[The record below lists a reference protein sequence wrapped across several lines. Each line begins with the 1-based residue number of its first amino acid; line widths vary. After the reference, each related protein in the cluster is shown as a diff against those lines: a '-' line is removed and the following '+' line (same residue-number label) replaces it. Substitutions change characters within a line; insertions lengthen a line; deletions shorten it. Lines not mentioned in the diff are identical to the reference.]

1 MEYREI
7 KIREERYL
15 SLVNHEMEGSM
26 LFEAIVRHF
35 VSEFIAQTLK
45 TYAIFDSILE
55 IEQYVNYKLKEA
67 KIIYNGKEQ
76 EVWQNTGGLM
86 YWEYKDSRIINIDD
100 LIRPKKNTA

>member
-15 SLVNHEMEGSM
+15 SLVNHENECSK
-26 LFEAIVRHF
+26 LFEAIVRYF
-35 VSEFIAQTLK
+35 VSEFISITGK
-45 TYAIFDSILE
+45 SYAIFDSILE
-55 IEQYVNYKLKEA
+55 IEQFVNLKLKES
-67 KIIYNGKEQ
+67 KVIYNGKEQ

-100 LIRPKKNTA
+100 LIRPKKVL